1 MLKCQLYIVQ
11 KGLLLQFDKV
21 MLKNVIPQEI
31 VFKKEI
37 FEEKISK
44 FSNKNGKIIGKV
56 EPVSK

>member
-1 MLKCQLYIVQ
+1 VQ

-21 MLKNVIPQEI
+21 MLKNVIPLEK

-44 FSNKNGKIIGKV
+44 FASKIGKIIGKV
-56 EPVSK
+56 ETVSK